1 MALNRGSFWWK
12 DIISLIDIY
21 RAGAQCT
28 VVNGN
33 SVTLWEDMWNG
44 IVRCQYFESL
54 YNQCLYKTDS
64 VKSFAQREF
73 EDCFQL
79 PLSSQSYEEFSVL
92 QELLQR
98 LLLSNA
104 SGDACLSFGITVH
117 ILRKG
122 FMA

>member
-1 MALNRGSFWWK
+1 MDGAGNVAVNRGSFWWK

-44 IVRCQYFESL
+44 IVRCQHFENL

-92 QELLQR
+92 QELCKGCFCLMLQEMHVFH
-98 LLLSNA
+98 L
-104 SGDACLSFGITVH
+104 G
-117 ILRKG
+117 
-122 FMA
+122 

>member
-1 MALNRGSFWWK
+1 
-12 DIISLIDIY
+12 
-21 RAGAQCT
+21 
-28 VVNGN
+28 
-33 SVTLWEDMWNG
+33 MWNG
-44 IVRCQYFESL
+44 IVRCQHFESL